1 MSKPPWAI
9 RQAWLCAAALPHGG
23 FSLTLEIHE
32 DFKVAS
38 EDMWHAYGVYRVGSI
53 GPSQRL
59 TYPALLGQNTRL
71 CFRVRQL

>member
-1 MSKPPWAI
+1 MAV
-9 RQAWLCAAALPHGG
+9 CGG
-23 FSLTLEIHE
+23 IAPGGLSLTLEIHE

-38 EDMWHAYGVYRVGSI
+38 EDMRHVYGVNIQGGKH